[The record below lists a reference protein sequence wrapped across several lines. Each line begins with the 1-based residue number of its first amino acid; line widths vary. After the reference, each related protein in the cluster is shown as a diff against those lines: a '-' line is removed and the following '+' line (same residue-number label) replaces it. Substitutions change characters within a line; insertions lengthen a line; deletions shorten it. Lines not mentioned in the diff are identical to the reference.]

1 MRKHPILYTVV
12 VCALSVAVTLI
23 VCICGFSLLFGGVSG
38 LRDALQIAEG
48 MRAVEKRFVGATDQ
62 ETLTDG
68 ALAGIAEATGDRW
81 SYYMNAEQY
90 AYYLEASA
98 NQYTGVGITVQ
109 PSEDGRGLLIVSVQE
124 DSPAERA
131 GIQRNMILLSING
144 NSMASQSADYA
155 KQIISAAGEQ
165 ELTLVLL
172 TKTGETWSTNVR
184 AETLKVRVVKDE
196 LREDGLGYIRIRN
209 FDLGAAEAAIAAVDR
224 MLEQGAK
231 GIIFDVRNNPGGKL
245 TELIT
250 LLDYLLPEG
259 RLFTS
264 RDRYGDIRT
273 LTSGPDCIEIPM
285 VVLIDGDS
293 YSAAEFFAAAL
304 SEYGWATTVGEQT
317 TGKARSQINIKL
329 SNGGV
334 MHLSTESYLT
344 PNGVDL
350 AEQGGLTPDIEV
362 ALTEEGDA
370 QLDAA
375 AQCLLEAALPAA

>member
-48 MRAVEKRFVGATDQ
+48 MRVVEKRFVGATDQ

-245 TELIT
+245 TELIA

>member
-334 MHLSTESYLT
+334 IHLSTESYLT